1 MEDLKD
7 VSFDGKFWNSIVPRK
22 STTSLSSISG
32 FASDQSSSLST
43 SFSSLSLPHQSS
55 LSQQSP
61 TLFFKEDLI
70 SSIESS
76 TVSSSS
82 IIHQPSLSQCSLS
95 STLLVEE
102 EIAFPSKFC
111 IPSSSSTQIISDS
124 SSSIVKLQIQILQ
137 LQEQLDH
144 QHQQLL
150 SFCKQLIHI
159 PQTSTQKNLILKS
172 IICHFPTLT
181 HTALGI
187 SRPTFY
193 RAMKFTSALAKSRS
207 RKKKLSTVTTRLH
220 DYINEKTLCEVRTK
234 LQITNDDR

>member
-1 MEDLKD
+1 MNDTEWVKRDERGLKRKMEDLKD

-43 SFSSLSLPHQSS
+43 SFSSLSLTHQSPI
-55 LSQQSP
+55 SQQSP

-102 EIAFPSKFC
+102 KFDFPSK
-111 IPSSSSTQIISDS
+111 S
-124 SSSIVKLQIQILQ
+124 
-137 LQEQLDH
+137 
-144 QHQQLL
+144 
-150 SFCKQLIHI
+150 
-159 PQTSTQKNLILKS
+159 
-172 IICHFPTLT
+172 
-181 HTALGI
+181 
-187 SRPTFY
+187 
-193 RAMKFTSALAKSRS
+193 
-207 RKKKLSTVTTRLH
+207 
-220 DYINEKTLCEVRTK
+220 
-234 LQITNDDR
+234 